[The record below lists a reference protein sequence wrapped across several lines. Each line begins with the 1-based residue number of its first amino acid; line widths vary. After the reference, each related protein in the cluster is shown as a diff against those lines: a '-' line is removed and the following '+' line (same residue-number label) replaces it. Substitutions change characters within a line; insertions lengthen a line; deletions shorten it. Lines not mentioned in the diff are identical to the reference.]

1 VSGRLARCALVAVPL
16 PVRRQFAYEVDEQ
29 LAPQLQVG
37 LRVRVP
43 FGNRKIVGMV
53 VEWPCERP
61 EGEVQLKR
69 IEALLHGR
77 GELTPEILDL
87 TRFAADYYLCSWGEA
102 IEAALPPDP
111 GPPLM
116 QKLIRRLPGAE
127 LEALPARAKA
137 QRLLLESLPASGEP
151 VPYARLGRGAKRV
164 ARLLQERGLVSLSEQ
179 PPAGEVAG
187 SAGSL
192 PTAELGPDPT
202 AAQNKVL
209 EELKP
214 ALEEESYHPFLL
226 YGATGSGKTEVYLRA
241 ADLVLRRGR
250 AVLYLVPEIGLTPL
264 LLAQIERR
272 FPGQVAVMHS
282 ALPKRKRF
290 EAWDLIRR
298 GLRRF
303 VIGTRSAIFAP
314 LTGLGLIVVDEE
326 QDGSYKQEE
335 KPRYNGRDLAVVR
348 ARESKATII
357 LGSATPS
364 MESFQHAR
372 AERYR
377 LLHLGG
383 RVRERPLAAVQIV
396 DMRLHYL
403 GKKEVT
409 PLSDRLLE
417 ELRSC
422 LQRGEQALVLRNRR
436 GWAAALH
443 CPVCGERVGCP
454 QCAVSMTWHKGAR
467 RLRCHYC
474 ALERPYPESCSG
486 CGAAEL
492 KMVGEGTEKIEDIL
506 RRALPEAAIE
516 RMDRDTIRRR
526 GAHERLLRRFEQGEI
541 DILVGTQMIAK
552 GHDFPRVTLVGVL
565 SADQSLGLPDFRAG
579 ERTFQ
584 LLTQVAGRA
593 GRGTRPGKVIVQAF
607 DPDAAVLKLAAEQ
620 DYEAFFDREIGYRRA
635 LRYPPL
641 TAMVQIIIT
650 DRDAGHARE
659 WAAMV
664 ARALRQEERGRL
676 IVAGPGPAPVEKLKG
691 LYRQQILARSAGR
704 RRLVQSVDRAI
715 TTVAGKVPARALHVD
730 VDPRSLL

>member
-1 VSGRLARCALVAVPL
+1 VSGSPARCASVAVPL
-16 PVRRQFAYEVDEQ
+16 PVRRQFAYEVDEE
-29 LAPQLQVG
+29 LAAHIEVG

-43 FGNRKIVGMV
+43 FGNRKISGTV
-53 VEWPCERP
+53 VQWPCERP

-69 IEALLHGR
+69 IEAVLHGR
-77 GELTPEILDL
+77 GALTPELLDL

-111 GPPLM
+111 GPPVM
-116 QKLIRRLPGAE
+116 QKLVRRLPGAVP
-127 LEALPARAKA
+127 EALPARARA
-137 QRLLLESLPASGEP
+137 QRLLLASLPANGEP
-151 VPYARLGRGAKRV
+151 VQYSRLGRGEKRAV
-164 ARLLQERGLVSLSEQ
+164 RLLQEAGMVNVTEQ
-179 PPAGEVAG
+179 PAESDMAG
-187 SAGSL
+187 SVGSL
-192 PTAELGPDPT
+192 PPAEPGPDPT
-202 AAQNKVL
+202 AAQKRVL
-209 EELKP
+209 EQLQP
-214 ALEEESYHPFLL
+214 AIEEQSYHPFLL

-241 ADLVLRRGR
+241 AERVLSTGR

-264 LLAQIERR
+264 LLSQIERR
-272 FPGQVAVMHS
+272 FPGQVAVLHS

-290 EAWDLIRR
+290 EAWELVRR

-314 LTGLGLIVVDEE
+314 LSDPGLIVIDEE

-348 ARESKATII
+348 ARESGATII

-372 AERYR
+372 AGRYS

-383 RVRERPLAAVQIV
+383 RVRERPLAEVEIV

-417 ELRSC
+417 ELKSC

-443 CPVCGERVGCP
+443 CPLCGERVGCP
-454 QCAVSMTWHKGAR
+454 QCAVSMTWHKGPR

-474 ALERPYPESCSG
+474 ALERPYPDSCSC
-486 CGAAEL
+486 CGASEL
-492 KMVGEGTEKIEDIL
+492 KMLGEGTEKIEDLL
-506 RRALPEAAIE
+506 RRELPEATIE

-593 GRGTRPGKVIVQAF
+593 GRGQRPGKVIVQAF
-607 DPDAAVLKLAAEQ
+607 DPDAAVLKLAADQ

-641 TAMVQIIIT
+641 TAMVQIIVT
-650 DRDAGHARE
+650 DRDAGHVRE

-664 ARALRQEERGRL
+664 ARALRHEERGRL
-676 IVAGPGPAPVEKLKG
+676 IVAGPGPAPIEKLKG
-691 LYRQQILARSAGR
+691 LHRQQILARSAGR
-704 RRLVQSVDRAI
+704 RRLVESVDRAVAA
-715 TTVAGKVPARALHVD
+715 VAGKVPARALHID

>member
-1 VSGRLARCALVAVPL
+1 VSGSPPRYASVAVPL
-16 PVRRQFAYEVDEQ
+16 PVRRQFAYEVDEE
-29 LAPQLQVG
+29 LAPHIEEG

-43 FGNRKIVGMV
+43 FGNRRIIGTV
-53 VEWPCERP
+53 VQWPCERP
-61 EGEVQLKR
+61 EGEVKLKR
-69 IEALLHGR
+69 IEAVLHGR
-77 GELTPEILDL
+77 GKLTTELLDL

-111 GPPLM
+111 GPPVM
-116 QKLIRRLPGAE
+116 RRLIRRLPGASVE
-127 LEALPARAKA
+127 SLPARARA
-137 QRLLLESLPASGEP
+137 QRVLLESLPADGNP
-151 VPYARLGRGAKRV
+151 VLYASLGRAKQRA
-164 ARLLQERGLVSLSEQ
+164 ARLLLERGLINITEQ
-179 PPAGEVAG
+179 ADAPQKDPAGQER
-187 SAGSL
+187 
-192 PTAELGPDPT
+192 PPERGPDPT
-202 AAQNKVL
+202 AAQTKVL
-209 EELKP
+209 EQLKP
-214 ALEEESYHPFLL
+214 AIDEASYHPFLL
-226 YGATGSGKTEVYLRA
+226 YGATGSGKTEVYLLA
-241 ADLVLRRGR
+241 AERVLGRGR

-272 FPGQVAVMHS
+272 FPGQVAVLHS

-290 EAWDLIRR
+290 EAWELVRR

-314 LTGLGLIVVDEE
+314 LTDPGLIVVDEE

-348 ARESKATII
+348 ARESGATII

-372 AERYR
+372 AGRYS

-383 RVRERPLAAVQIV
+383 RVRERPLAEVEIV

-417 ELRSC
+417 ELGSC

-436 GWAAALH
+436 GWASALH
-443 CPVCGERVGCP
+443 CPLCGERVGCP
-454 QCAVSMTWHKGAR
+454 QCAVSMTWHKGPR

-486 CGAAEL
+486 CGASEL
-492 KMVGEGTEKIEDIL
+492 KMLGEGTEKVEDLL

-593 GRGTRPGKVIVQAF
+593 GRGRRPGKVIVQAF
-607 DPDAAVLKLAAEQ
+607 DPEAAVLKLAADQ

-691 LYRQQILARSAGR
+691 LHRQQILARSAGR
-704 RRLVQSVDRAI
+704 RRLVESVDRA
-715 TTVAGKVPARALHVD
+715 TAAVAGKVPARALHVD